1 MEKKRKK
8 ILVTSALLYVNG
20 LPHLGHIVG
29 CWLPGDVFTR
39 FNKTVGNDV
48 IYVSGT
54 DDHGTTSYMSAKEI
68 GMEPEEFISLM
79 NGKVKEIAKKLDIGF
94 DIFSGTNTKTHE
106 ETTIDFFNEI
116 NKNYKK
122 KSTKMV
128 TQPNLKAQCFTAN
141 TTTRH
146 WLTVLFMAHVH
157 SVGMKKH
164 MVTNVTNAGKLT
176 NSMI

>member
-48 IYVSGT
+48 VYVSGT

-68 GMEPEEFISLM
+68 GMEPKEFISLM

-116 NKNYKK
+116 YKNGYTTELE
-122 KSTKMV
+122 SSMLYCEHDHTALADRFV
-128 TQPNLKAQCFTAN
+128 YGTCPFCGYEKAYGDQCDKC
-141 TTTRH
+141 
-146 WLTVLFMAHVH
+146 
-157 SVGMKKH
+157 G
-164 MVTNVTNAGKLT
+164 
-176 NSMI
+176 